1 MAPEWDVR
9 TRLVQADAE
18 SEEEGAPLNTPL
30 VLSTTFRADPGGV
43 GFSAEDL
50 GEESPFF
57 YARWSTPTVRTLEKR
72 LAELEGGEEA
82 LCFASGMAA
91 ITGLLLHLL
100 RPGDHLVISD
110 ICYAGAA
117 EFARG
122 MLRRFGVEVTPV
134 DTSRLDEVR
143 AALRPNTR
151 LVYIETPCNP
161 ILKLTD
167 VEVVA
172 TLAHQAGALL
182 AVDATIATPIG
193 LQPLSLGADFVLHSL
208 TKYIGGHGDVLGGV
222 VVGRREALAALRQ
235 ESLIHLGAVLS
246 PFPAW
251 LILRSLATLP
261 QRMAAHAASALE
273 VATFLESH
281 PRVRRVLY
289 PGLASHPQAELARA
303 QLRNTSGLLSFQV
316 EDGPAVARRLAE
328 RMKVVKYA
336 VSLGKPHSLVFYL
349 PTEDLQRTSFQLP
362 PELLAR
368 YREWAG
374 EGIFRL
380 SIGLEAPR
388 DIIRDLEQ
396 ALGP

>member
-1 MAPEWDVR
+1 MMGTW
-9 TRLVQADAE
+9 
-18 SEEEGAPLNTPL
+18 
-30 VLSTTFRADPGGV
+30 
-43 GFSAEDL
+43 
-50 GEESPFF
+50 
-57 YARWSTPTVRTLEKR
+57 PTVRTLEKR
-72 LAELEGGEEA
+72 LADLEGGEDA

-100 RPGDHLVISD
+100 KSGDHLVLSD
-110 ICYAGAA
+110 VCYAGAA

-122 MLRRFGVEVTPV
+122 MLRRYGVEVTPV
-134 DTSRLDEVR
+134 DTSDLEQVR

-167 VEVVA
+167 VEAVA
-172 TLAHQAGALL
+172 TLAHQAGARLV
-182 AVDATIATPIG
+182 VDSTIATPIG
-193 LQPLSLGADFVLHSL
+193 LQPLSLGADFVIHSL

-222 VVGRREALAALRQ
+222 VVGRSNELAALRQ
-235 ESLIHLGAVLS
+235 DALIHLGAVLS

-261 QRMAAHAASALE
+261 QRMAAHAATALE
-273 VATFLESH
+273 VAMFLETH
-281 PRVRRVLY
+281 PRVRRVIY
-289 PGLASHPQAELARA
+289 PGLDSHPQAELARR
-303 QLRNTSGLLSFQV
+303 QLRNTSGMISFQV

-362 PELLAR
+362 PDLLAR
-368 YREWAG
+368 YRDWAG

-396 ALGP
+396 ALAP

>member
-1 MAPEWDVR
+1 MASEWDVR
-9 TRLVQADAE
+9 TRLVQTDAD
-18 SEEEGAPLNTPL
+18 SEEGAPLNTPL
-30 VLSTTFRADPGGV
+30 VMSTTFRAHPEGV
-43 GFSAEDL
+43 GFSAVDM

-57 YARWSTPTVRTLEKR
+57 YARWSTPTVRTLERR
-72 LAELEGGEEA
+72 LADLEGGEDA

-100 RPGDHLVISD
+100 KPGDHLVLSD
-110 ICYAGAA
+110 VCYAGAA

-122 MLRRFGVEVTPV
+122 MLRRYGVEVSPV
-134 DTSRLDEVR
+134 DTSDLAQVR

-167 VEVVA
+167 VQAVA
-172 TLAHQAGALL
+172 SLAHEAGARLV
-182 AVDATIATPIG
+182 VDATLATPIG
-193 LQPLSLGADFVLHSL
+193 LQPLALGADFVIHSL

-222 VVGRREALAALRQ
+222 VVGRRTELAALRQ
-235 ESLIHLGAVLS
+235 DSLIHLGAVLS

-251 LILRSLATLP
+251 LILRSLPTLP
-261 QRMAAHAASALE
+261 QRMAAHEASARA
-273 VATFLESH
+273 VASFLQNH
-281 PRVRRVLY
+281 PRVRHVIY
-289 PGLASHPQAELARA
+289 PGLDSHPQAELARR
-303 QLRNTSGLLSFQV
+303 QLRNTSGMIAFQT
-316 EDGPAVARRLAE
+316 EDGPAMARRLAE

-362 PELLAR
+362 PDLLER
-368 YREWAG
+368 YRAWAG
-374 EGIFRL
+374 DGIFRL
-380 SIGLEAPR
+380 SIGLEAP
-388 DIIRDLEQ
+388 DDLIRDLDQ